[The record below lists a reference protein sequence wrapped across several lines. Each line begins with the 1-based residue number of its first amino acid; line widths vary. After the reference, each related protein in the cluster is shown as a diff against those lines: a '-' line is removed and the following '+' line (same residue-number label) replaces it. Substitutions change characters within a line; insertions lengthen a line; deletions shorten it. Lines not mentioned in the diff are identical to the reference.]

1 MISMEFEEMK
11 KVWDT
16 QNQKPMYVID
26 EDALQGRIQSKKQ
39 YASHFANITEIL
51 LIIVNISSGAFVL
64 GVELS
69 SSYRNDYMYLLS
81 FIMFVTAG
89 FVLVWR
95 LRRRKNEKR
104 FDETMLG
111 NLDHAIQNAGFQVR
125 LSRIMRWYLL
135 PIGLLVL
142 LGLFQGEKQLWIIIL
157 FGIFIALTIWGS
169 KWEHQMYVA
178 RKKQLEKLRDTLT
191 SETTV
196 NL

>member
-1 MISMEFEEMK
+1 MEFEEMK

-26 EDALQGRIQSKKQ
+26 EDALQGRIRSKKQ
-39 YASHFANITEIL
+39 YASHYANITEL
-51 LIIVNISSGAFVL
+51 LQIIVNIASGAFVL

-69 SSYRNDYMYLLS
+69 SSYRNIYMYLLS
-81 FIMFVTAG
+81 SIMFITAG

-95 LRRRKNEKR
+95 YRRRKNENK

-125 LSRIMRWYLL
+125 LSQIMRWYLL

-142 LGLFQGEKQLWIIIL
+142 LGLYQGEKQLWIIIL
-157 FGIFIALTIWGS
+157 FGIFIALTIWGG
-169 KWEHQMYVA
+169 KWEHKMYVA
-178 RKKQLEKLRDTLT
+178 RKKQLLKLRDTLT
-191 SETTV
+191 GDTATS
-196 NL
+196 L